1 MKRKAKIFGILFL
14 AMTAC
19 LAIAGCEKGA
29 DLPKATIRLE
39 TPENVKLTDEVLEW
53 SAVENA
59 TGYIVEL
66 NGEEI
71 ETKENKC
78 DLFER
83 LDKYGLHEIR
93 VQAKSEEDGVKES
106 DWSKTILYKL
116 TTPEFVYTPI
126 NGGAE
131 YEIGLPMEA
140 GYNSPDRA
148 YRSKLTGKII
158 IPSVAKDGKAVTA
171 IAKDGFSFTENVT
184 GIMVPESVRIIQE
197 SGFNSCDKVKRLA
210 GLGGV
215 TTIGKMGFAG
225 CNSLTEIDLPETLTS
240 IGQEAFHACLS
251 LTKIGL
257 PESLTSI
264 GQEAFKACTSLT
276 KIEIPK
282 NVESVGLQLFNECT
296 ALKSVSVA
304 KENVML
310 RSEENCII
318 RRGSEE
324 LIEASAAE
332 RIPDGV
338 RIIGEYAFGGNKKTF
353 EKLIVPKSVKTVRA
367 RAFNGLWE
375 YGDFCKIK
383 TIVFSEGVEEIGEER
398 NEEKGEHQNILYS
411 KTESVTIPSTVKY
424 IAPGLVSR
432 CALSELKISEWN
444 PIYKIEGN
452 CIIRKDNG
460 EIVSGCNIAVIPE
473 ATTRIGDFAFFMAS
487 QDEIRIPDRVQSIGA
502 HAFSGAFNG
511 KGNTE
516 LKIPDSVTEIGK
528 YAFQGNRITFAE
540 IPEGITEIVEGLFR
554 GCTILKEVKL
564 PSALKRIGKLA
575 FYDCENLNISIP
587 ESVSEIEERAFHM
600 GDANDDPRI
609 PDSEKAHVSV
619 TLPKSVTFI
628 GPRAFWGAGITIYT
642 SASTDVPFGWHQR
655 TVDLL
660 EIEDP
665 EDDDHWASYLCNIYY
680 ECGFEAENGSNYVH
694 RFVYSY
700 DDGYTNSTRSGGDAD
715 DRMPYREGYTF
726 IGWSVEINVSAEE
739 FEEKRKANKAE
750 SGRYTD
756 YLKPEDFQ
764 RKVASV
770 FIKDKAYYT
779 IWEKK
784 EEGNN

>member
-83 LDKYGLHEIR
+83 LDEYGLHEIR

-106 DWSKTILYKL
+106 DWSKTIVYKL

-126 NGGAE
+126 NDGTE
-131 YEIGLPMEA
+131 YEIGLPMKA

-184 GIMVPESVRIIQE
+184 GIMAPESVRIIKE
-197 SGFNSCDKVKRLA
+197 EGFNSCDKVKRIA

-264 GQEAFKACTSLT
+264 GQEAFKACKSLT

-282 NVESVGLQLFNECT
+282 NVESVGLQLFNRCT

-304 KENVML
+304 KERN
-310 RSEENCII
+310 
-318 RRGSEE
+318 
-324 LIEASAAE
+324 AE
-332 RIPDGV
+332 
-338 RIIGEYAFGGNKKTF
+338 
-353 EKLIVPKSVKTVRA
+353 
-367 RAFNGLWE
+367 
-375 YGDFCKIK
+375 
-383 TIVFSEGVEEIGEER
+383 
-398 NEEKGEHQNILYS
+398 
-411 KTESVTIPSTVKY
+411 
-424 IAPGLVSR
+424 
-432 CALSELKISEWN
+432 
-444 PIYKIEGN
+444 
-452 CIIRKDNG
+452 
-460 EIVSGCNIAVIPE
+460 
-473 ATTRIGDFAFFMAS
+473 
-487 QDEIRIPDRVQSIGA
+487 
-502 HAFSGAFNG
+502 
-511 KGNTE
+511 
-516 LKIPDSVTEIGK
+516 
-528 YAFQGNRITFAE
+528 
-540 IPEGITEIVEGLFR
+540 
-554 GCTILKEVKL
+554 
-564 PSALKRIGKLA
+564 KRGKL
-575 FYDCENLNISIP
+575 YYP
-587 ESVSEIEERAFHM
+587 
-600 GDANDDPRI
+600 
-609 PDSEKAHVSV
+609 
-619 TLPKSVTFI
+619 
-628 GPRAFWGAGITIYT
+628 AGKRR
-642 SASTDVPFGWHQR
+642 TDRGKR
-655 TVDLL
+655 
-660 EIEDP
+660 
-665 EDDDHWASYLCNIYY
+665 
-680 ECGFEAENGSNYVH
+680 
-694 RFVYSY
+694 
-700 DDGYTNSTRSGGDAD
+700 GGKD
-715 DRMPYREGYTF
+715 
-726 IGWSVEINVSAEE
+726 
-739 FEEKRKANKAE
+739 
-750 SGRYTD
+750 SGRSAD
-756 YLKPEDFQ
+756 YRGIRVRGK
-764 RKVASV
+764 
-770 FIKDKAYYT
+770 
-779 IWEKK
+779 
-784 EEGNN
+784 

>member
-59 TGYIVEL
+59 TGYIVDV

-131 YEIGLPMEA
+131 YEIGLPMKA

-184 GIMVPESVRIIQE
+184 GIMAPESVRIIQE
-197 SGFNSCDKVKRLA
+197 SGFESCKKAKRIA

-240 IGQEAFHACLS
+240 IGPEAFWMCRSLS
-251 LTKIGL
+251 
-257 PESLTSI
+257 
-264 GQEAFKACTSLT
+264 
-276 KIEIPK
+276 KIELPK
-282 NVESVGLQLFNECT
+282 NVENIGLYAFNDCE

-310 RSEENCII
+310 RSEDNCVI

-324 LIEASAAE
+324 VIEASAAKS
-332 RIPDGV
+332 IPNGV
-338 RIIGEYAFGGNKKTF
+338 RIIGEYAFSGNRRTI

-367 RAFNGLWE
+367 HAF
-375 YGDFCKIK
+375 YDCDIK
-383 TIVFSEGVEEIGEER
+383 ALVFSEGVEEIGEED
-398 NEEKGEHQNILYS
+398 NEEKDEYQGILDG
-411 KTESVTIPSTVKY
+411 KMKSVTIPSTVKY
-424 IAPGLVSR
+424 IAPGLVSL
-432 CALSELKISEWN
+432 CALSELKVSEWN
-444 PIYKIEGN
+444 PVYKSEGN

-460 EIVSGCNIAVIPE
+460 EIVSGSTTAVIPE
-473 ATTRIGDFAFFMAS
+473 ETTRIGEFAFYQAWC
-487 QDEIRIPDRVQSIGA
+487 DEIRIPEKVQSIGA
-502 HAFSGAFNG
+502 RAFSQSLNG
-511 KGNTE
+511 RKNTE

-528 YAFQGNRITFAE
+528 YAFEKNDITFAK
-540 IPEGITEIVEGLFR
+540 ISEGITEIGR
-554 GCTILKEVKL
+554 GVFSACNKLKEVQL
-564 PSALKRIGKLA
+564 PSALKRIGAWA
-575 FYDCENLNISIP
+575 FYDCKNLNISIP
-587 ESVSEIEERAFHM
+587 ESVNEIEENAFHM
-600 GDANDDPRI
+600 RYANDEPFREDIDR
-609 PDSEKAHVSV
+609 AHVSV
-619 TLPKSVTFI
+619 TLPKSVVLI
-628 GPRAFWGAGITIYT
+628 GPQAFWGAGITVYT
-642 SASTDVPFGWHQR
+642 SASTDEPSGWNKRSQN
-655 TVDLL
+655 VQS
-660 EIEDP
+660 IY
-665 EDDDHWASYLCNIYY
+665 DDDNWVSWTCCVFYNCELKKDGNELYVDNFTYTYELTENKVPINI
-680 ECGFEAENGSNYVH
+680 SI
-694 RFVYSY
+694 
-700 DDGYTNSTRSGGDAD
+700 TRQDC
-715 DRMPYREGYTF
+715 RRLPYRKGYKLL
-726 IGWSVEINVSAEE
+726 GWTTEQGLCSEE
-739 FEEKRKANKAE
+739 FLQKYNE
-750 SGRYTD
+750 SPDNG
-756 YLKPEDFQ
+756 
-764 RKVASV
+764 
-770 FIKDKAYYT
+770 YYKEMSKWKLAQGLT
-779 IWEKK
+779 MYIVWEQKYI
-784 EEGNN
+784 

>member
-131 YEIGLPMEA
+131 YEIGLPMKA

-184 GIMVPESVRIIQE
+184 GIMAPENVRIIKE
-197 SGFNSCDKVKRLA
+197 EGFNSCDKVKRLA

-215 TTIGKMGFAG
+215 KTIGERGFAG
-225 CNSLTEIDLPETLTS
+225 CYSLSAIDLPETLTS
-240 IGQEAFHACLS
+240 IGPEAFWMCRS
-251 LTKIGL
+251 LN
-257 PESLTSI
+257 
-264 GQEAFKACTSLT
+264 
-276 KIEIPK
+276 KIELPK
-282 NVESVGLQLFNECT
+282 NVENIGLYAFNDCE

-310 RSEENCII
+310 RSEDNCVI

-324 LIEASAAE
+324 VIEASAAKS
-332 RIPDGV
+332 IPNGV
-338 RIIGEYAFGGNKKTF
+338 RIIGEYAFSGNRRTI

-367 RAFNGLWE
+367 HAF
-375 YGDFCKIK
+375 YDCDIK
-383 TIVFSEGVEEIGEER
+383 ALVFSEGVEEIGEED
-398 NEEKGEHQNILYS
+398 NEEKDEYQGILDGKMKS
-411 KTESVTIPSTVKY
+411 MTIPSTVKY
-424 IAPGLVSR
+424 IAPGLVSL
-432 CALSELKISEWN
+432 CALSELKVSEWN
-444 PIYKIEGN
+444 PVYKSEGN

-460 EIVSGCNIAVIPE
+460 EIVSGSTTAVIPE
-473 ATTRIGDFAFFMAS
+473 ETTRIGEFAFYQAWR
-487 QDEIRIPDRVQSIGA
+487 DEIRIPEKVQSIGA
-502 HAFSGAFNG
+502 RAFSQSLNG
-511 KGNTE
+511 RKNTE

-528 YAFQGNRITFAE
+528 YAFEKNDITFAK
-540 IPEGITEIVEGLFR
+540 ISEGITEIGR
-554 GCTILKEVKL
+554 GVFSACNKLKEVHL
-564 PSALKRIGKLA
+564 PSALKRIGAWA
-575 FYDCENLNISIP
+575 FYDCKNLNISIP
-587 ESVSEIEERAFHM
+587 ESVNEIEENAFHM
-600 GDANDDPRI
+600 RYAYDEPFREDIDR
-609 PDSEKAHVSV
+609 AHVSV

-628 GPRAFWGAGITIYT
+628 GPQAFWGAGITVYT
-642 SASTDVPFGWHQR
+642 SASTDEPSGWNKRSQN
-655 TVDLL
+655 VQS
-660 EIEDP
+660 IY
-665 EDDDHWASYLCNIYY
+665 DDDNWVSWTCCVFYNCELKKDGNELYVDNFTYTYELTENKVPINI
-680 ECGFEAENGSNYVH
+680 SI
-694 RFVYSY
+694 
-700 DDGYTNSTRSGGDAD
+700 TRQDC
-715 DRMPYREGYTF
+715 RRLPYRKGYKLL
-726 IGWSVEINVSAEE
+726 GWTTEQGLCSEE
-739 FEEKRKANKAE
+739 FLQKYNE
-750 SGRYTD
+750 SPDNG
-756 YLKPEDFQ
+756 
-764 RKVASV
+764 
-770 FIKDKAYYT
+770 YYKEMSKWKLAQGLT
-779 IWEKK
+779 MYIVWEQK
-784 EEGNN
+784 

>member
-59 TGYIVEL
+59 TGYIVDV

-83 LDKYGLHEIR
+83 LGKYGLHEIR

-131 YEIGLPMEA
+131 YEIGLPMKA

-184 GIMVPESVRIIQE
+184 GIMAPESVRIIKE
-197 SGFNSCDKVKRLA
+197 EGFNSCDKVKRLA

-215 TTIGKMGFAG
+215 KTIGERGFAG
-225 CNSLTEIDLPETLTS
+225 CYSLSAIDLPETLTS
-240 IGQEAFHACLS
+240 IGPEAFWMCRSLS
-251 LTKIGL
+251 
-257 PESLTSI
+257 
-264 GQEAFKACTSLT
+264 
-276 KIEIPK
+276 KIELPK
-282 NVESVGLQLFNECT
+282 NVENIGLYAFNDCE

-324 LIEASAAE
+324 VIEASAAKS
-332 RIPDGV
+332 IPNGV
-338 RIIGEYAFGGNKKTF
+338 RIIGEYAFSGNRRTI

-367 RAFNGLWE
+367 HAF
-375 YGDFCKIK
+375 YDCDIK
-383 TIVFSEGVEEIGEER
+383 ALVFSEGVEEIGEED
-398 NEEKGEHQNILYS
+398 NEEKDEYQGILDG
-411 KTESVTIPSTVKY
+411 KMKSVTIPSTVKY
-424 IAPGLVSR
+424 IAPGLVSL
-432 CALSELKISEWN
+432 CALSELKVSEWN
-444 PIYKIEGN
+444 PVYKSEGN

-460 EIVSGCNIAVIPE
+460 EIVSGSTTAVIPE
-473 ATTRIGDFAFFMAS
+473 ETTRIGEFAFYQAWR
-487 QDEIRIPDRVQSIGA
+487 DEIRIPEKVQSIGA
-502 HAFSGAFNG
+502 RAFSQSLNG
-511 KGNTE
+511 RKNTE

-528 YAFQGNRITFAE
+528 YAFEKNNITFAK
-540 IPEGITEIVEGLFR
+540 ISEGITEIGR
-554 GCTILKEVKL
+554 GVFSACNKLKEVQL
-564 PSALKRIGKLA
+564 PSALKRIGAWA
-575 FYDCENLNISIP
+575 FYDCKNLNISIP
-587 ESVSEIEERAFHM
+587 ESVNEIEENAFHM
-600 GDANDDPRI
+600 RYANDEPFREDIDR
-609 PDSEKAHVSV
+609 AHVSV
-619 TLPKSVTFI
+619 TLPKSVVLI
-628 GPRAFWGAGITIYT
+628 GPQAFWGAGITVYT
-642 SASTDVPFGWHQR
+642 SASTDEPSGWNKRSQN
-655 TVDLL
+655 VQS
-660 EIEDP
+660 IY
-665 EDDDHWASYLCNIYY
+665 DDDNWVSWTCCVFYNCELKKDGNELYVDNFTYTYELTENKVPINI
-680 ECGFEAENGSNYVH
+680 SI
-694 RFVYSY
+694 
-700 DDGYTNSTRSGGDAD
+700 TRQDC
-715 DRMPYREGYTF
+715 RRLPYRKGYKLL
-726 IGWSVEINVSAEE
+726 GWTTEQGLCSEE
-739 FEEKRKANKAE
+739 FLQKYNE
-750 SGRYTD
+750 SPDNG
-756 YLKPEDFQ
+756 
-764 RKVASV
+764 
-770 FIKDKAYYT
+770 YYKEMSKWKLAQGLT
-779 IWEKK
+779 MYIVWEQK
-784 EEGNN
+784 

>member
-131 YEIGLPMEA
+131 YEIGLPMKA

-184 GIMVPESVRIIQE
+184 GIMAPESVRIIKE
-197 SGFNSCDKVKRLA
+197 EGFNSCDKVKRLA

-215 TTIGKMGFAG
+215 TTIGERGFAG
-225 CNSLTEIDLPETLTS
+225 CYSLSAIDLPETLTS
-240 IGQEAFHACLS
+240 IGPEAFWMCRSLS
-251 LTKIGL
+251 
-257 PESLTSI
+257 
-264 GQEAFKACTSLT
+264 
-276 KIEIPK
+276 KIELPK
-282 NVESVGLQLFNECT
+282 NVENIGLYAFNDCE

-324 LIEASAAE
+324 VIEASAAKS
-332 RIPDGV
+332 IPNGV
-338 RIIGEYAFGGNKKTF
+338 RIIGEYAFSGNRRTI
-353 EKLIVPKSVKTVRA
+353 EKLILPKSVKTVRA
-367 RAFNGLWE
+367 HAF
-375 YGDFCKIK
+375 YDCDIK
-383 TIVFSEGVEEIGEER
+383 ALVFSEGVEEIGEED
-398 NEEKGEHQNILYS
+398 NEEKDEYQGILDG
-411 KTESVTIPSTVKY
+411 KMKSVTIPSTVKY
-424 IAPGLVSR
+424 IAPGLVSL
-432 CALSELKISEWN
+432 CALSELKVSEWN
-444 PIYKIEGN
+444 PVYKSEGN

-460 EIVSGCNIAVIPE
+460 EIVSGSTTAVIPE
-473 ATTRIGDFAFFMAS
+473 ETTRIGEFAFYQAWR
-487 QDEIRIPDRVQSIGA
+487 DEIRIPEKVQSIGA
-502 HAFSGAFNG
+502 RAFSQSLNG
-511 KGNTE
+511 RKNTE

-528 YAFQGNRITFAE
+528 YAFEKNDITFAK
-540 IPEGITEIVEGLFR
+540 ISEGITEIGR
-554 GCTILKEVKL
+554 GVFSACNKLKEVQL
-564 PSALKRIGKLA
+564 PSALKRIGAWA
-575 FYDCENLNISIP
+575 FYDCKNLNISIP
-587 ESVSEIEERAFHM
+587 ESVNEIEENAFHM
-600 GDANDDPRI
+600 RYANDEPFREDIDR
-609 PDSEKAHVSV
+609 AHVSV
-619 TLPKSVTFI
+619 TLPKSVVLI
-628 GPRAFWGAGITIYT
+628 GPQAFWGAGITVYT
-642 SASTDVPFGWHQR
+642 SASTDEPSGWNKRSQN
-655 TVDLL
+655 VQS
-660 EIEDP
+660 IY
-665 EDDDHWASYLCNIYY
+665 DDDNWVSWTCCVFYNCELKKDGNELYVDNFTYTYELTENKVPINI
-680 ECGFEAENGSNYVH
+680 SI
-694 RFVYSY
+694 
-700 DDGYTNSTRSGGDAD
+700 TRQDC
-715 DRMPYREGYTF
+715 RRLPYRKGYKLL
-726 IGWSVEINVSAEE
+726 GWTTEQGLCSEE
-739 FEEKRKANKAE
+739 FLQKYNE
-750 SGRYTD
+750 SPDNG
-756 YLKPEDFQ
+756 
-764 RKVASV
+764 
-770 FIKDKAYYT
+770 YYKEMSKWKLAQGLT
-779 IWEKK
+779 MYIVWEQK
-784 EEGNN
+784 

>member
-59 TGYIVEL
+59 TGYIVDV

-83 LDKYGLHEIR
+83 LGKYGLHEIR

-131 YEIGLPMEA
+131 YEIGLPMKA

-184 GIMVPESVRIIQE
+184 GIMAPESVRIIQE
-197 SGFNSCDKVKRLA
+197 SGFESCKKAKRIA

-240 IGQEAFHACLS
+240 IGQEAF
-251 LTKIGL
+251 
-257 PESLTSI
+257 
-264 GQEAFKACTSLT
+264 KACKSLT

-282 NVESVGLQLFNECT
+282 NVESVGLQLFNRCT

-375 YGDFCKIK
+375 YVDFCKIK

-398 NEEKGEHQNILYS
+398 NEEKDEHQNILYS

-444 PIYKIEGN
+444 PIYKSEGN

-460 EIVSGCNIAVIPE
+460 EIVSGSNTAVIPE
-473 ATTRIGDFAFFMAS
+473 TTTRIGEFAFFIAS
-487 QDEIRIPDRVQSIGA
+487 RDEIRIPDRVQSIGA

-511 KGNTE
+511 KSNTE
-516 LKIPDSVTEIGK
+516 LKIPGSVTEIGK
-528 YAFQGNRITFAE
+528 YAFECNRIKFAE
-540 IPEGITEIVEGLFR
+540 IPEGITEIVEGLFS
-554 GCTILKEVKL
+554 GCTILKEVHL

-587 ESVSEIEERAFHM
+587 ESVSEIEEKAFRM
-600 GDANDDPRI
+600 WAANEEPFRE
-609 PDSEKAHVSV
+609 DSEKAHVSV

-628 GPRAFWGAGITIYT
+628 GPQAFWGAGITIYT
-642 SASTDVPFGWHQR
+642 SASPNVPFGWNKR
-655 TVDLL
+655 S
-660 EIEDP
+660 EDVRDIY
-665 EDDDHWASYLCNIYY
+665 DDDNWVSWVCCVVYDCDLKKDAEELYADNFTFSYELTDK
-680 ECGFEAENGSNYVH
+680 GSP
-694 RFVYSY
+694 Y
-700 DDGYTNSTRSGGDAD
+700 DKSIDGDPVRLPYRKGYTCLGWTTESGLTATEFLEKYEKNKDKG
-715 DRMPYREGYTF
+715 YYKEINQYTF
-726 IGWSVEINVSAEE
+726 TRGTMVYIVW
-739 FEEKRKANKAE
+739 EKR
-750 SGRYTD
+750 
-756 YLKPEDFQ
+756 Q
-764 RKVASV
+764 
-770 FIKDKAYYT
+770 
-779 IWEKK
+779 
-784 EEGNN
+784 

>member
-1 MKRKAKIFGILFL
+1 MRTEVNYKKGQGGDGMKRKAKIFGILFL

-131 YEIGLPMEA
+131 YEIGLPMKA

-158 IPSVAKDGKAVTA
+158 IPAVAKDGKAVTA

-184 GIMVPESVRIIQE
+184 GIMAPESVRIIKE
-197 SGFNSCDKVKRLA
+197 EGFNSCDKVKRLA

-215 TTIGKMGFAG
+215 KTIGERGFAG
-225 CNSLTEIDLPETLTS
+225 CYSLSAIDLPETLTS
-240 IGQEAFHACLS
+240 IGPEAFWMCRSLS
-251 LTKIGL
+251 
-257 PESLTSI
+257 
-264 GQEAFKACTSLT
+264 
-276 KIEIPK
+276 KIELPK
-282 NVESVGLQLFNECT
+282 NVENIGLYAFNDCE

-310 RSEENCII
+310 RSEDNCVI

-324 LIEASAAE
+324 VIEASAAKS
-332 RIPDGV
+332 IPNGV
-338 RIIGEYAFGGNKKTF
+338 RIIGEYAFSGNRRTI

-367 RAFNGLWE
+367 HAF
-375 YGDFCKIK
+375 YDCDIK
-383 TIVFSEGVEEIGEER
+383 ALVFSEGVEEIGEED
-398 NEEKGEHQNILYS
+398 NEEKDEYQGILDG
-411 KTESVTIPSTVKY
+411 KMKSVTIPSTVKY
-424 IAPGLVSR
+424 IAPGLVSL
-432 CALSELKISEWN
+432 CALSELKVSEWN
-444 PIYKIEGN
+444 PVYKSEGN

-460 EIVSGCNIAVIPE
+460 EIVSGSTTAVIPE
-473 ATTRIGDFAFFMAS
+473 ETTRIGEFAFYQAWR
-487 QDEIRIPDRVQSIGA
+487 DEIRIPEKVQSIGA
-502 HAFSGAFNG
+502 RAFSQSLNG
-511 KGNTE
+511 RKNTE

-528 YAFQGNRITFAE
+528 YAFEKNDITFAK
-540 IPEGITEIVEGLFR
+540 ISEGITEIGR
-554 GCTILKEVKL
+554 GVFSACNKLKEVQL
-564 PSALKRIGKLA
+564 PSALKRIGAWA
-575 FYDCENLNISIP
+575 FYDCKNLNISIP
-587 ESVSEIEERAFHM
+587 ESVNEIEENAFHM
-600 GDANDDPRI
+600 RYANDEPFREDIDR
-609 PDSEKAHVSV
+609 AHVSV
-619 TLPKSVTFI
+619 TLPKSVVLI
-628 GPRAFWGAGITIYT
+628 GPQAFWGAGITVYT
-642 SASTDVPFGWHQR
+642 SASTDEPSGWNKRSQN
-655 TVDLL
+655 VQS
-660 EIEDP
+660 IY
-665 EDDDHWASYLCNIYY
+665 DDDNWVSWTCCVFYNCELKKDGNELYVDNFTYTYELTENKVPINI
-680 ECGFEAENGSNYVH
+680 SI
-694 RFVYSY
+694 
-700 DDGYTNSTRSGGDAD
+700 TRQDC
-715 DRMPYREGYTF
+715 RRLPYRKGYKLL
-726 IGWSVEINVSAEE
+726 GWTTEQGLCSEE
-739 FEEKRKANKAE
+739 FLQKYNE
-750 SGRYTD
+750 SPDNG
-756 YLKPEDFQ
+756 
-764 RKVASV
+764 
-770 FIKDKAYYT
+770 YYKEMSKWKLAQGLT
-779 IWEKK
+779 MYIVWEQK
-784 EEGNN
+784 

>member
-29 DLPKATIRLE
+29 DLPKATIQLE

-131 YEIGLPMEA
+131 YEIGLPMKA

-184 GIMVPESVRIIQE
+184 GIMAPESVRIIKE
-197 SGFNSCDKVKRLA
+197 SGLESCKKAKRIA

-215 TTIGKMGFAG
+215 KTIGKMGFAG

-240 IGQEAFHACLS
+240 IGQEAF
-251 LTKIGL
+251 
-257 PESLTSI
+257 
-264 GQEAFKACTSLT
+264 KACKSLT

-282 NVESVGLQLFNECT
+282 NVESVGLQLFNRCT

-375 YGDFCKIK
+375 YVDYCKIK

-444 PIYKIEGN
+444 PVYKIEGN

-770 FIKDKAYYT
+770 FTKDRAYYT

>member
-131 YEIGLPMEA
+131 YEIGLPMKA

-184 GIMVPESVRIIQE
+184 GIMAPESVRIIKE
-197 SGFNSCDKVKRLA
+197 EGFNSCDKVKRLA

-215 TTIGKMGFAG
+215 TTIGERGFAG
-225 CNSLTEIDLPETLTS
+225 CYSLSAIDLPETLTS
-240 IGQEAFHACLS
+240 IGPEAFWMCRSLS
-251 LTKIGL
+251 
-257 PESLTSI
+257 
-264 GQEAFKACTSLT
+264 
-276 KIEIPK
+276 KIELPK
-282 NVESVGLQLFNECT
+282 NVENIGLYAFNDCE

-310 RSEENCII
+310 RSEDNCVI

-324 LIEASAAE
+324 VIEASAAKS
-332 RIPDGV
+332 IPNGV
-338 RIIGEYAFGGNKKTF
+338 RIIGEYAFSGNRRTI

-367 RAFNGLWE
+367 HAF
-375 YGDFCKIK
+375 YDCDIK
-383 TIVFSEGVEEIGEER
+383 ALVFSEGVEEIGEED
-398 NEEKGEHQNILYS
+398 NEEKDEYQGILDG
-411 KTESVTIPSTVKY
+411 KMKSVTIPSTVKY
-424 IAPGLVSR
+424 IAPGLVSL
-432 CALSELKISEWN
+432 CALSELKVSEWN
-444 PIYKIEGN
+444 PVYKSEGN

-460 EIVSGCNIAVIPE
+460 EIVSGSTTAVIPE
-473 ATTRIGDFAFFMAS
+473 ETTRIGEFAFYQAWR
-487 QDEIRIPDRVQSIGA
+487 DEIRIPEKVQSIGA
-502 HAFSGAFNG
+502 RAFSQSLNG
-511 KGNTE
+511 RKNTE

-528 YAFQGNRITFAE
+528 YAFEKNDITFAK
-540 IPEGITEIVEGLFR
+540 ISEGITEIGR
-554 GCTILKEVKL
+554 GVFSACNKLKEVQL
-564 PSALKRIGKLA
+564 PSALKRIGAWA
-575 FYDCENLNISIP
+575 FYDCKNLNISIP
-587 ESVSEIEERAFHM
+587 ESVNEIEENAFHM
-600 GDANDDPRI
+600 RYANDEPFREDIDR
-609 PDSEKAHVSV
+609 AHVSV
-619 TLPKSVTFI
+619 TLPKSVVLI
-628 GPRAFWGAGITIYT
+628 GPQAFWGAGITVYT
-642 SASTDVPFGWHQR
+642 SASTDEPSGWNKRSQN
-655 TVDLL
+655 VQS
-660 EIEDP
+660 IY
-665 EDDDHWASYLCNIYY
+665 DDDNWVSWTCCVFYNCELKKDGNELYVDNFTYTYELTENKVPINI
-680 ECGFEAENGSNYVH
+680 SI
-694 RFVYSY
+694 
-700 DDGYTNSTRSGGDAD
+700 TRQDC
-715 DRMPYREGYTF
+715 RRLPYRKGYKLL
-726 IGWSVEINVSAEE
+726 GWTTEQGLCSEE
-739 FEEKRKANKAE
+739 FLQKYNE
-750 SGRYTD
+750 SPDNG
-756 YLKPEDFQ
+756 
-764 RKVASV
+764 
-770 FIKDKAYYT
+770 YYKEMSKWKLAQGLT
-779 IWEKK
+779 MYIVWEQK
-784 EEGNN
+784 

>member
-131 YEIGLPMEA
+131 YEIGLPMKA
-140 GYNSPDRA
+140 GYNSPDRL
-148 YRSKLTGKII
+148 YRRKITGKII

-184 GIMVPESVRIIQE
+184 GIMAPESVRIIKE
-197 SGFNSCDKVKRLA
+197 EGFNSCDKVKRLA

-215 TTIGKMGFAG
+215 KTIGERGFAG
-225 CNSLTEIDLPETLTS
+225 CYSLSAIDLPETLTS
-240 IGQEAFHACLS
+240 IGPEAFWMCRSLS
-251 LTKIGL
+251 
-257 PESLTSI
+257 
-264 GQEAFKACTSLT
+264 
-276 KIEIPK
+276 KIELPK
-282 NVESVGLQLFNECT
+282 NVENIGLYAFNDCE

-324 LIEASAAE
+324 VIEASAAKS
-332 RIPDGV
+332 IPNGV
-338 RIIGEYAFGGNKKTF
+338 RIIGEYAFSGNRRTI

-367 RAFNGLWE
+367 HAF
-375 YGDFCKIK
+375 YDCDIK
-383 TIVFSEGVEEIGEER
+383 ALVFSEGVEEIGEED
-398 NEEKGEHQNILYS
+398 NEEKDEYQGILDG
-411 KTESVTIPSTVKY
+411 KMKSVTIPSTVKY
-424 IAPGLVSR
+424 IAPGLVSL
-432 CALSELKISEWN
+432 CALSELKVSEWN
-444 PIYKIEGN
+444 PVYKSEGN

-460 EIVSGCNIAVIPE
+460 EIVSGSTTAVIPE
-473 ATTRIGDFAFFMAS
+473 ETTRIGEFAFYQAWR
-487 QDEIRIPDRVQSIGA
+487 DEIRIPEKVQSIGA
-502 HAFSGAFNG
+502 RAFSQSLNG
-511 KGNTE
+511 RKNTE

-528 YAFQGNRITFAE
+528 YAFEKNDITFAK
-540 IPEGITEIVEGLFR
+540 ISEGITEIGR
-554 GCTILKEVKL
+554 GVFSACNKLKEVHL
-564 PSALKRIGKLA
+564 PSALKRIGAWA
-575 FYDCENLNISIP
+575 FYDCKNLNISIP
-587 ESVSEIEERAFHM
+587 ESVNEIEENAFHM
-600 GDANDDPRI
+600 RYAYDEPFREDIDR
-609 PDSEKAHVSV
+609 AHVSV

-628 GPRAFWGAGITIYT
+628 GPQAFWGAGITVYT
-642 SASTDVPFGWHQR
+642 SASTDEPSGWNKRSQN
-655 TVDLL
+655 VQS
-660 EIEDP
+660 IY
-665 EDDDHWASYLCNIYY
+665 DDDNWVSWTCCVFYNCELKKDGNELYVDNFTYTYELTENKVPINI
-680 ECGFEAENGSNYVH
+680 SI
-694 RFVYSY
+694 
-700 DDGYTNSTRSGGDAD
+700 TRQDC
-715 DRMPYREGYTF
+715 RRLPYRKGYKLL
-726 IGWSVEINVSAEE
+726 GWTTEQGLCSEE
-739 FEEKRKANKAE
+739 FLQKYNE
-750 SGRYTD
+750 SPDNG
-756 YLKPEDFQ
+756 
-764 RKVASV
+764 
-770 FIKDKAYYT
+770 YYKEMSKWKLAQGLT
-779 IWEKK
+779 MYIVWEQK
-784 EEGNN
+784 

>member
-131 YEIGLPMEA
+131 YEIGLPMKA
-140 GYNSPDRA
+140 GYNSPDRL
-148 YRSKLTGKII
+148 YRRKITGKII

-184 GIMVPESVRIIQE
+184 GIMAPESVRIIKE
-197 SGFNSCDKVKRLA
+197 EGFNSCDKVKRLA

-215 TTIGKMGFAG
+215 KTIGERGFAG
-225 CNSLTEIDLPETLTS
+225 CYSLSAIDLPETLTS
-240 IGQEAFHACLS
+240 IGPEAFWMCRSLS
-251 LTKIGL
+251 
-257 PESLTSI
+257 
-264 GQEAFKACTSLT
+264 
-276 KIEIPK
+276 KIELPK
-282 NVESVGLQLFNECT
+282 NVENIGLYAFNDCE

-310 RSEENCII
+310 RSEDNCVI

-324 LIEASAAE
+324 VIEASAAKS
-332 RIPDGV
+332 IPNGV
-338 RIIGEYAFGGNKKTF
+338 RIIGEYAFSGNRRTI

-367 RAFNGLWE
+367 HAF
-375 YGDFCKIK
+375 YDCDIK
-383 TIVFSEGVEEIGEER
+383 ALVFSEGVEEIGEED
-398 NEEKGEHQNILYS
+398 NEEKDEYQGILDG
-411 KTESVTIPSTVKY
+411 KMKSVTIPSTVKY
-424 IAPGLVSR
+424 IAPGLVSL
-432 CALSELKISEWN
+432 CALSELKVSEWN
-444 PIYKIEGN
+444 PVYKSEGN

-460 EIVSGCNIAVIPE
+460 EIVSGSTTAVISE
-473 ATTRIGDFAFFMAS
+473 ETTRIGEFAFYQAWR
-487 QDEIRIPDRVQSIGA
+487 DEIRIPEKVQSIGA
-502 HAFSGAFNG
+502 RAFSQSLNG
-511 KGNTE
+511 RKNTE

-528 YAFQGNRITFAE
+528 YAFEKNDITFAK
-540 IPEGITEIVEGLFR
+540 ISEGITEIGR
-554 GCTILKEVKL
+554 GVFSACNKLKEVQL
-564 PSALKRIGKLA
+564 PSALKRIGAWA
-575 FYDCENLNISIP
+575 FYDCKNLNISIP
-587 ESVSEIEERAFHM
+587 ESVNEIEENAFHM
-600 GDANDDPRI
+600 RYAYDEPFREDIDR
-609 PDSEKAHVSV
+609 AHVSV

-628 GPRAFWGAGITIYT
+628 GPQAFWGAGITVYT
-642 SASTDVPFGWHQR
+642 SASTDEPSGWNKRSQN
-655 TVDLL
+655 VQS
-660 EIEDP
+660 IY
-665 EDDDHWASYLCNIYY
+665 DDDNWVSWTCCVFYNCELKKDGNELYVDNFTYTYELTENKVPINI
-680 ECGFEAENGSNYVH
+680 SI
-694 RFVYSY
+694 
-700 DDGYTNSTRSGGDAD
+700 TRQDC
-715 DRMPYREGYTF
+715 RRLPYRKGYKLL
-726 IGWSVEINVSAEE
+726 GWTTEQGLCSEE
-739 FEEKRKANKAE
+739 FLQKYNE
-750 SGRYTD
+750 SPDNG
-756 YLKPEDFQ
+756 
-764 RKVASV
+764 
-770 FIKDKAYYT
+770 YYKEMSKWKLAQGLT
-779 IWEKK
+779 MYIVWEQK
-784 EEGNN
+784 

>member
-131 YEIGLPMEA
+131 YEIGLPMKA

-184 GIMVPESVRIIQE
+184 GIMAPESVRIIKE
-197 SGFNSCDKVKRLA
+197 SGLESCKKAKRIA

-215 TTIGKMGFAG
+215 KTIGKMGFAG

-240 IGQEAFHACLS
+240 IGQEAF
-251 LTKIGL
+251 
-257 PESLTSI
+257 
-264 GQEAFKACTSLT
+264 KACKSLT

-282 NVESVGLQLFNECT
+282 NVESVGLQLFNRCT
-296 ALKSVSVA
+296 SLKSVSVA

-338 RIIGEYAFGGNKKTF
+338 RIIGEYAFGGNKKTL

-398 NEEKGEHQNILYS
+398 NEEKDEHQNILYS

-444 PIYKIEGN
+444 PIYKSEGN

-460 EIVSGCNIAVIPE
+460 EIVSGSNTAVIPE
-473 ATTRIGDFAFFMAS
+473 ATTRIGEFAFYQAWC
-487 QDEIRIPDRVQSIGA
+487 DEIRIPDRVQSIGA
-502 HAFSGAFNG
+502 YAFSRSSIGR
-511 KGNTE
+511 KNTE

-528 YAFQGNRITFAE
+528 YAFEVNRITFAE
-540 IPEGITEIVEGLFR
+540 IPEGITEIVEGLFS

-575 FYDCENLNISIP
+575 FYACENLNISIP
-587 ESVSEIEERAFHM
+587 ESVSEIEEKAFRM
-600 GDANDDPRI
+600 KYANDEPFCE
-609 PDSEKAHVSV
+609 DSEKAHVSV

-660 EIEDP
+660 EMKYP

-680 ECGFEAENGSNYVH
+680 ECGFEAENGSDYVH

-700 DDGYTNSTRSGGDAD
+700 DKTDGGQANTTRPGGVGSF
-715 DRMPYREGYTF
+715 DRMPYRKGYEF
-726 IGWSVEINVSAEE
+726 IGWSVEMNITAEE

-750 SGRYTD
+750 NGRYTD
-756 YLKPEDFQ
+756 YLKSEDFQ
-764 RKVASV
+764 RLAVSV